1 MFWKTT
7 AWSWDDAADNED
19 DAGYLLAA
27 ELSRTSDST
36 SDTNLNH
43 IPTTAG
49 LKVLTNHGLDP
60 TNPTCSRYVSTLC
73 VDTNRRQ
80 TTRES
85 SSTQQLPVSVV
96 RGKDGFGFTIFSD
109 CPVKVQAVDP
119 GGPAHRAGLRQGDSV
134 LQLNGLPV
142 ETWKCVDLA
151 NAIRSCSSQI
161 VVVVWRGLPEL
172 RTGGEAWLRPPT
184 HGKTT
189 GRKLLPHPT
198 PGKHGRRWAPG
209 SGVRSGLE
217 ALGSLWRDRKEEEP
231 EEEYSPHTSTLKG
244 TRVTSSHGDNYII
257 LSPVNSG
264 GQLLQPVYGGGDG
277 AIGRLYRT
285 HPSRGQNLL
294 HDPPPGSSGRLLRG
308 YTSTLPPPLSTSSAS
323 APPGDYGNYQN
334 CTIIQ
339 SHRPCSAYGT
349 DVTLE
354 PKTLIFPIFVQPLDL
369 CSPDRTL
376 LMSEEMVLHQ
386 ADLLPAKVTVLIY
399 SDLLLFTRE
408 DKAGRCN
415 VLQSPLYLNTLQ
427 LVEVPSEPLLLYFL
441 SPSRLFRLEAFSV
454 QQRLKV
460 SLCLHDNAQLQL
472 GQNHQLSDL
481 PSELGLLSFGH
492 SDLLTQGSIPC
503 SSSSAPLPFSSF
515 SSSTSPPLPSSS
527 LSSPLPLPSS
537 SLSSPL
543 PLPSSSLFSSPFPS
557 KRSPVWKRGGAE
569 EERRKR
575 RSEEEERQQGE
586 GESAS
591 ETSENVG
598 GVRGRGHYFNKEE
611 EEEEESNE
619 YEEEEDPE
627 DPIFLPS
634 AAVLRRS
641 LSEGSLLQEPRPPR
655 FLSDST
661 IHRLTHLDLDLDLD
675 LDLELE
681 LDLELDRGTGSGPP
695 SVHALRKQLTKEGGS
710 LHHMLVL
717 LNGTKDTEF
726 RNLQLRK
733 KTKSLAADVRS
744 RLLFRRIR
752 KNITNGNSLEKALR
766 NHRPSSGEVLRWA
779 ASLDALLSNQ
789 YGLAVFR
796 HFLKS
801 EFSEENLDFWLAV
814 ERFKR
819 TCPLNKMAARAAE
832 IYNKFI
838 STNAS
843 RQVNVDSFVRESTN
857 QGLRVGVNSVSFQL
871 AQGQILG
878 LMETDCY
885 PRFLRSRLYAQ
896 LTNQGRRNPTESANQ
911 SLAGSLSVGQT

>member
-354 PKTLIFPIFVQPLDL
+354 PKTLIFPIFVQGLAL
-369 CSPDRTL
+369 EIEICTL
-376 LMSEEMVLHQ
+376 PEHV
-386 ADLLPAKVTVLIY
+386 A
-399 SDLLLFTRE
+399 
-408 DKAGRCN
+408 
-415 VLQSPLYLNTLQ
+415 
-427 LVEVPSEPLLLYFL
+427 
-441 SPSRLFRLEAFSV
+441 EA
-454 QQRLKV
+454 
-460 SLCLHDNAQLQL
+460 
-472 GQNHQLSDL
+472 
-481 PSELGLLSFGH
+481 
-492 SDLLTQGSIPC
+492 T
-503 SSSSAPLPFSSF
+503 
-515 SSSTSPPLPSSS
+515 ST
-527 LSSPLPLPSS
+527 
-537 SLSSPL
+537 
-543 PLPSSSLFSSPFPS
+543 LFSALRLRGYS
-557 KRSPVWKRGGAE
+557 KRFLRAVRAEVAGSFMGGS
-569 EERRKR
+569 
-575 RSEEEERQQGE
+575 RSTPQPPAG
-586 GESAS
+586 AL
-591 ETSENVG
+591 V
-598 GVRGRGHYFNKEE
+598 
-611 EEEEESNE
+611 
-619 YEEEEDPE
+619 P
-627 DPIFLPS
+627 L
-634 AAVLRRS
+634 VLT
-641 LSEGSLLQEPRPPR
+641 
-655 FLSDST
+655 FSDST
-661 IHRLTHLDLDLDLD
+661 QTLIKKVRVSFQGARERCAALRESRSVGLESNWRWTTSQRQAAERRWIHRL
-675 LDLELE
+675 
-681 LDLELDRGTGSGPP
+681 GTIEPNG
-695 SVHALRKQLTKEGGS
+695 
-710 LHHMLVL
+710 
-717 LNGTKDTEF
+717 LN
-726 RNLQLRK
+726 
-733 KTKSLAADVRS
+733 
-744 RLLFRRIR
+744 
-752 KNITNGNSLEKALR
+752 EK
-766 NHRPSSGEVLRWA
+766 
-779 ASLDALLSNQ
+779 
-789 YGLAVFR
+789 Y
-796 HFLKS
+796 
-801 EFSEENLDFWLAV
+801 
-814 ERFKR
+814 
-819 TCPLNKMAARAAE
+819 
-832 IYNKFI
+832 
-838 STNAS
+838 
-843 RQVNVDSFVRESTN
+843 
-857 QGLRVGVNSVSFQL
+857 
-871 AQGQILG
+871 
-878 LMETDCY
+878 
-885 PRFLRSRLYAQ
+885 
-896 LTNQGRRNPTESANQ
+896 
-911 SLAGSLSVGQT
+911 